1 MMKSRKKQPSWKRG
15 TKQKKTSTT
24 LEFIPAASCS
34 NSGTSLGDSVVE
46 LATSKGTINQPR
58 ERIKTD

>member
-15 TKQKKTSTT
+15 TKKTSTT
-24 LEFIPAASCS
+24 LELIPAASCS

-46 LATSKGTINQPR
+46 LASAIR
-58 ERIKTD
+58 